1 MEKQREQTLQ
11 AVFNIWR
18 IVWIRLDDWKN
29 VQIEKIQFLLIIFSV
44 CMEECAL
51 ATCTHVVQLLQHNV
65 TSTPLHLSDRYKYSD
80 LDFKYKTESFFSLND
95 PKMDRK

>member
-1 MEKQREQTLQ
+1 MTEERPDQENQ
-11 AVFNIWR
+11 VFIHHILGVSNSGGMR
-18 IVWIRLDDWKN
+18 IYW
-29 VQIEKIQFLLIIFSV
+29 
-44 CMEECAL
+44 
-51 ATCTHVVQLLQHNV
+51 ATCTHDVQLLPHNV